1 MSKLSRFSGFALIEV
16 LIAAFV
22 VGVGFLAL
30 TSLQGK
36 MTAGSRVNK
45 TRAEAIALANTKMEE
60 LRSAVDKAG
69 YDKLI
74 SSSDSNI
81 PGKTENFNR
90 SWLIEPQTGSFD
102 LKKVT
107 VVVCWPSNSC
117 LTTNPEPDK
126 SVELQSFISLD
137 SLAASMLMARNN
149 DSLSFIGGP
158 STNAES
164 SDDIRD
170 SIHLE
175 TAQTVGTLI
184 NEGKYIVDGNGTTSK
199 RAVLAGSCDGLN
211 NFENGL
217 KTRRIDNDNVLGNE
231 SIELY
236 RVINAGGSQ
245 YCTPEIRYNGGV
257 IIPIRGIVHSRAI
270 TKKDLLSV
278 ELFSFNAS
286 ETGAYCHFKPY
297 KDSTG
302 FSALS
307 ALSAPYVCYIGGNC
321 SGVTD
326 AQSMDDTDVTKCP
339 INAYSAEKVGPGGW
353 RGKVG
358 LRGIAGSSSYFNV
371 CFAEE
376 IATTPPLTLDSAREY
391 YSRRKGL
398 NEGINKPYSGHDFMI
413 VDGQSTNKKVNEVCK
428 LEKDKVSGVHL
439 VSKTVERN
447 LGDDNIN
454 IFDPSVGVPS
464 ASDNNTSFDSL
475 HSIKGSIY
483 FNGNFTDVVYLSIN
497 WANGKCS
504 QISNP
509 ISKTSTSNYY
519 SCAQQY
525 SDKDNNILSFA
536 LSSVCYKTKDD
547 EGNLVRKKYSMAA
560 TYNSSSITSE
570 GTGQLVIKLENMTEP
585 VNLTIAESTT
595 LCE

>member
-184 NEGKYIVDGNGTTSK
+184 NKGKYIVDGNGTTSK

-297 KDSTG
+297 KDLTG
-302 FSALS
+302 FS

-447 LGDDNIN
+447 LGDDNSN
-454 IFDPSVGVPS
+454 IFDPSVGVPG
-464 ASDNNTSFDSL
+464 ASDNNTLFDPS
-475 HSIKGSIY
+475 HNIQVKITFS
-483 FNGNFTDVVYLSIN
+483 GNFADVYLSVN

-504 QISNP
+504 KIDPDNF
-509 ISKTSTSNYY
+509 KY
-519 SCAQQY
+519 SCQEEKEY
-525 SDKDNNILSFA
+525 SDPKNNILSFA
-536 LSSVCYKTKDD
+536 LSSVCSNTKDGD
-547 EGNLVRKKYSMAA
+547 KLARKKYSMTA
-560 TYNSSSITSE
+560 NSITSE
-570 GTGQLVIKLENMTEP
+570 GTGQLVIDLGTTMTATVE
-585 VNLTIAESTT
+585 LTVTESTT
-595 LCE
+595 PCE